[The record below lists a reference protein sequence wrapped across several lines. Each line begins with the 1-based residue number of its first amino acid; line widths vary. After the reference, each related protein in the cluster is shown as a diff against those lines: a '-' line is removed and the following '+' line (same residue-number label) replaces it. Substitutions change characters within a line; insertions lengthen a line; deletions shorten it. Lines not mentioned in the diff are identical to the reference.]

1 MQDIIKK
8 RRLEL
13 ELTLKDVAKAL
24 GVSEATVSRY
34 ESGEIQNMGIDKI
47 ESLSSVLRCSPG
59 YLMGWSS
66 ETAATISNMDKTF
79 QLTFYNDNSEQ
90 EFNKIF
96 SKQLKAQLKLHEM
109 TQSDLAK
116 RLGVSTQS
124 VTNWCKGAKTPRMD
138 KVDSMCKIFN
148 CRRSDLMEE
157 KSSIPFNNNDKT
169 ILDKYHLLND
179 EGKQRLLERADE
191 LIELGYVAKGDVLKE
206 A

>member
-66 ETAATISNMDKTF
+66 ETTAAIS
-79 QLTFYNDNSEQ
+79 
-90 EFNKIF
+90 
-96 SKQLKAQLKLHEM
+96 
-109 TQSDLAK
+109 
-116 RLGVSTQS
+116 
-124 VTNWCKGAKTPRMD
+124 
-138 KVDSMCKIFN
+138 
-148 CRRSDLMEE
+148 
-157 KSSIPFNNNDKT
+157 NNDKA
-169 ILDKYHLLND
+169 ILDKYHQLND
-179 EGKQRLLERADE
+179 KGKQRLLGRADE

>member
-59 YLMGWSS
+59 YLMGWSR
-66 ETAATISNMDKTF
+66 ETTAAISN
-79 QLTFYNDNSEQ
+79 
-90 EFNKIF
+90 I
-96 SKQLKAQLKLHEM
+96 
-109 TQSDLAK
+109 
-116 RLGVSTQS
+116 
-124 VTNWCKGAKTPRMD
+124 
-138 KVDSMCKIFN
+138 
-148 CRRSDLMEE
+148 
-157 KSSIPFNNNDKT
+157 DKT
-169 ILDKYHLLND
+169 ILDKYHQLND
-179 EGKQRLLERADE
+179 KGKQRLLERADE
-191 LIELGYVAKGDVLKE
+191 LIELGYVAKGDEVKE

>member
-66 ETAATISNMDKTF
+66 ETTAAIS
-79 QLTFYNDNSEQ
+79 
-90 EFNKIF
+90 
-96 SKQLKAQLKLHEM
+96 
-109 TQSDLAK
+109 
-116 RLGVSTQS
+116 
-124 VTNWCKGAKTPRMD
+124 
-138 KVDSMCKIFN
+138 
-148 CRRSDLMEE
+148 
-157 KSSIPFNNNDKT
+157 NNDKA
-169 ILDKYHLLND
+169 ILDKYHQLND
-179 EGKQRLLERADE
+179 KGKQRLLERAMVAVIKIGE
-191 LIELGYVAKGDVLKE
+191 CLLHYPKLLIARRNLYGND
-206 A
+206 

>member
-59 YLMGWSS
+59 YLMGWSH
-66 ETAATISNMDKTF
+66 ETTAAISN
-79 QLTFYNDNSEQ
+79 
-90 EFNKIF
+90 I
-96 SKQLKAQLKLHEM
+96 
-109 TQSDLAK
+109 
-116 RLGVSTQS
+116 
-124 VTNWCKGAKTPRMD
+124 
-138 KVDSMCKIFN
+138 
-148 CRRSDLMEE
+148 
-157 KSSIPFNNNDKT
+157 DKT
-169 ILDKYHLLND
+169 ILDKYHQLND
-179 EGKQRLLERADE
+179 KGKQRLLERADE
-191 LIELGYVAKGDVLKE
+191 LIELGYVTKGDVLKE